1 MALRPAFL
9 SCPFKLRKTDTI
21 LLLID
26 LEIFTLR
33 DIPRENA
40 ELTCDIPERADDTIL
55 LKPDLVTLRIMSTRS
70 EEHTSELQSRGH
82 LVCRLRL
89 EKKKQ
94 KKKLDILENKVQRE
108 CSLISQM

>member
-55 LKPDLVTLRIMSTRS
+55 LKPDLVTLRIVVNERLYICDIFCMP
-70 EEHTSELQSRGH
+70 L
-82 LVCRLRL
+82 LVVCVILL
-89 EKKKQ
+89 VPT
-94 KKKLDILENKVQRE
+94 LDALTI
-108 CSLISQM
+108 